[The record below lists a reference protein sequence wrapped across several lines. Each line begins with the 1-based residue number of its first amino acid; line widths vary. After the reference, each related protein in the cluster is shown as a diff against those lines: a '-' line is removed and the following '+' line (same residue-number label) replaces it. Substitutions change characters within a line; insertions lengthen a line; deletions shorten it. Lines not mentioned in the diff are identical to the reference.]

1 MNKIYIAIVLILVSL
16 LIAPKFIGS
25 MVETERQRVLATL
38 NETDG
43 ITLTTSQ
50 YSSGWFGADVVSEMK
65 IALEDNS
72 INEVTI
78 IVEENISFGP
88 VIITEKNWHL
98 GLGYSAVKFK
108 FSALELDESIVDII
122 NEKLHVGALLSFSK
136 EVTTFIDTDKITYQD
151 VDSVI
156 VSEPS
161 SAQFTLINNEHIIG
175 DFSWEGLD
183 VKGQDERLVIG
194 AVDMSTKQ
202 KVVSGDYLAGTAI
215 LTGDAT
221 FTVAGINVYNDNS
234 KVFSLDG
241 AVLTSEVSL
250 ENDLLA
256 LALNYQAKEISA
268 SGQYFKEPNVAILL
282 ANIDVHA
289 LQELNTAM
297 ANLSVNA
304 SGEYDSEETLKALS
318 TVAEKI
324 LAKDPNLKITD
335 LSVVTDEGKIASE
348 FNFTINKYL
357 FDSANLNSMAL
368 IKALEAD
375 AKGKVPMAF
384 LSKLGM
390 ASMVD
395 NFVKQGY
402 LTRQDNEITVEAKY
416 VQSQL
421 TVNGKAFQL

>member
-241 AVLTSEVSL
+241 AALTSEVSL

-304 SGEYDSEETLKALS
+304 SGEYDSEESLKALS

>member
-304 SGEYDSEETLKALS
+304 SGEYDSEESLKALS

>member
-282 ANIDVHA
+282 ANIDVHS

-304 SGEYDSEETLKALS
+304 SGEYDSEESLKALS

>member
-1 MNKIYIAIVLILVSL
+1 MKKIYIAIVLILASL

-25 MVETERQRVLATL
+25 MVETERQRVLAKL

-50 YSSGWFGADVVSEMK
+50 YTGGWFGADVVSEMK

-78 IVEENISFGP
+78 IVEEDLSFGP
-88 VIITEKNWHL
+88 IIITEQNWHL
-98 GLGYSAVKFK
+98 GLGYSRVKFK
-108 FSALELDESIVDII
+108 FTALELDESIVDII

-136 EVTTFIDTDKITYQD
+136 EVTTFINTDKISYQD

-161 SAQFTLINNEHIIG
+161 SAQFTLINNEHISG
-175 DFSWEGLD
+175 DFSWGGLD

-194 AVDMSTKQ
+194 AVGMSTKQ
-202 KVVSGDYLAGTAI
+202 KIVSGDYLAGTAI
-215 LTGDAT
+215 LTGNAT
-221 FTVAGINVYNDNS
+221 FTVAGLNVYNDNS
-234 KVFSLDG
+234 KVFSVDG
-241 AVLTSEVSL
+241 AALTSEVSL

-268 SGQYFKEPNVAILL
+268 SGQYFKEPNVAIVL

-289 LQELNTAM
+289 LQELNTTM

-304 SGEYDSEETLKALS
+304 SGQYDSEESLKALS
-318 TVAEKI
+318 AVAEKI

-348 FNFTINKYL
+348 FNFNINKDL
-357 FDSANLNSMAL
+357 FDSADLNSIAL

-375 AKGKVPMAF
+375 AKGKAPMAF

-390 ASMVD
+390 APMVD
-395 NFVKQGY
+395 NFVKEGY
-402 LTRQDNEITVEAKY
+402 LNRQDNDITVEAKY